1 MALLI
6 ILMVG
11 EVSVGAAIA
20 FVLIY
25 VVYAFSVAA
34 NGMLRKHAGRLKLD
48 DAVTPLI
55 PVRGSIFPQT
65 SSEEDASIYSSLLDL
80 ETDSDL
86 PCNLNYPSFSAVFQ
100 STGDAVTYKRVV
112 KNGGSSLDAIYEV
125 KVNSPANVDIKV
137 SPSKVVFSAENKT
150 LSYEIDYLLQC

>member
-1 MALLI
+1 
-6 ILMVG
+6 MVG

-55 PVRGSIFPQT
+55 P
-65 SSEEDASIYSSLLDL
+65 E
-80 ETDSDL
+80 
-86 PCNLNYPSFSAVFQ
+86 NLNYPSFSVVFQ

-137 SPSKVVFSAENKT
+137 SPSKLVFSAENKT

>member
-1 MALLI
+1 
-6 ILMVG
+6 MVG

-86 PCNLNYPSFSAVFQ
+86 PCLFVFQ

-137 SPSKVVFSAENKT
+137 SPSKLVFSAENKT

>member
-1 MALLI
+1 
-6 ILMVG
+6 MVG

-55 PVRGSIFPQT
+55 PVRGI
-65 SSEEDASIYSSLLDL
+65 
-80 ETDSDL
+80 
-86 PCNLNYPSFSAVFQ
+86 VFQ

-137 SPSKVVFSAENKT
+137 SPSKLVFSAENKT